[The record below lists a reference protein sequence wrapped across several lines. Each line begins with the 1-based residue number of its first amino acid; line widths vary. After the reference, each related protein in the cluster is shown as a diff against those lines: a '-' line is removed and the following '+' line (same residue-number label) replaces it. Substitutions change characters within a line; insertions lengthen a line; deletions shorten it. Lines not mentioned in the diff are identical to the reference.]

1 MTERIDYDVITE
13 IAETAHNLLFGDNT
27 DYCNLPNY
35 LKEFGINIG
44 YAELE
49 NDMSGYLR
57 ADGKNPPQIV
67 VNVNDSKS
75 RQLFTMAHEL
85 GHLLMHYKWSPGK
98 DVGINDIVEVTM
110 YRNGTYQTSEQT
122 QKEIEANQFAAA
134 FLMPKAKIAKLI
146 IDESTRLGR
155 KLDPSEA
162 VSLMADT
169 FGVSKQSANIRL
181 NNILK
186 KG

>member
-1 MTERIDYDVITE
+1 MTMRIDYKIIEE
-13 IAETAHNLLFGDNT
+13 IAETAHDLLFGENT

-35 LKEFGINIG
+35 LKAFGVNIG

-57 ADGKNPPQIV
+57 ADGENPPQIV

-85 GHLLMHYKWSPGK
+85 GHLLLHYKWSPGK

-110 YRNGTYQTSEQT
+110 YRNGTYQTKEQT
-122 QKEIEANQFAAA
+122 QKEVEANQFAAA
-134 FLMPKAKIAKLI
+134 FLMPKSKVAKLI
-146 IDESTRLGR
+146 IDESHRLER
-155 KLDPSEA
+155 KLEQSEA
-162 VSLMADT
+162 IVLISST
-169 FGVSKQSANIRL
+169 FGVSQQAASIRL
-181 NNILK
+181 KNILK
-186 KG
+186 G